1 MITASYHCSK
11 ISSVSITGFVIK
23 SSDHGSSSN
32 DAEGVRSLIRTKEIQ
47 FNEKLEA
54 EKVARE
60 TERRDYEAQLAA
72 KEIQFNDKLEA
83 EKIARETERTE
94 YEAQL
99 AAKETQHR
107 QDREQYAEKKNELE
121 QLIVHLELDRRT
133 LQFEAN
139 TERQRNLH
147 VPLNYGYPVPSLALS
162 GVASQS
168 GASNPPGSW
177 YDGSYHYLDT
187 TSDISHC
194 PGLFFD
200 YQDQGTSTLAGM
212 ELARLSD
219 VRPPIPNT
227 PIPPIPDTPIPNSP
241 PDQIDTH
248 CPGLF
253 FDYQDQGTS
262 TLAGMELARLS
273 DVRPPIPNTPIPPIP
288 DTPIPN
294 TPPDQIDPN
303 FPPQIDENFP
313 L

>member
-54 EKVARE
+54 EKVAWE

-72 KEIQFNDKLEA
+72 KEIQFNAKLEA
-83 EKIARETERTE
+83 EKIARETEKTE

-121 QLIVHLELDRRT
+121 QLIVHLELDRWM

-147 VPLNYGYPVPSLALS
+147 VPLNYGYPVPSLAL
-162 GVASQS
+162 
-168 GASNPPGSW
+168 
-177 YDGSYHYLDT
+177 
-187 TSDISHC
+187 I
-194 PGLFFD
+194 
-200 YQDQGTSTLAGM
+200 
-212 ELARLSD
+212 
-219 VRPPIPNT
+219 
-227 PIPPIPDTPIPNSP
+227 
-241 PDQIDTH
+241 
-248 CPGLF
+248 
-253 FDYQDQGTS
+253 
-262 TLAGMELARLS
+262 
-273 DVRPPIPNTPIPPIP
+273 
-288 DTPIPN
+288 
-294 TPPDQIDPN
+294 
-303 FPPQIDENFP
+303 
-313 L
+313 